1 MKNLHLIL
9 KKGTNQS
16 TLSLLLKSAEQR
28 NLNVNII
35 YVEEFDFTQKINL
48 EKNDLIYRISTSIKA
63 QIVEKFLLNSKVT
76 TFYKDNL
83 RSISKYDNVIEAT
96 LMHEKANLP
105 IIPTIYCLTNNKKIL
120 KKEVDHLG
128 GFPIIIKA
136 QGGQNGNGVMK
147 IESIDSLKSI
157 LDYLLLKNESYVL
170 RKFIKHKEQ
179 IRLIVVG
186 DKVVAYHT
194 NLATKDFRTNASIEN
209 RQRIVKDY
217 SQEIYD
223 IGVKAVNSCGFE
235 FGAVDILI
243 EEDSQKPYIAE
254 VNMPAFFPRTQEL
267 TNIDISGQML
277 DYLIHKSE
285 Q

>member
-9 KKGTNQS
+9 KKGNNQA
-16 TLSLLLKSAEQR
+16 TLSLLLKSAKQR

-35 YVEEFDFTQKINL
+35 YIEEFDFTQKINL
-48 EKNDLIYRISTSIKA
+48 NKNDLLYRISTSRKA
-63 QIVEKFLLNSKVT
+63 QMVEKFLLNSEVT

-120 KKEVDHLG
+120 QKEVDHLG

-157 LDYLLLKNESYVL
+157 LDYLLLEDKAYVL

-179 IRLIVVG
+179 LRLIVVD
-186 DKVVAYHT
+186 DKVVANHT
-194 NLATKDFRTNASIEN
+194 NLATEDFRSNANIEK
-209 RQRIVKDY
+209 RQRIIKDY
-217 SQEIYD
+217 PQEIYD
-223 IGVKAVNSCGFE
+223 IGVKAINTCGFE
-235 FGAVDILI
+235 FGAVDVLI
-243 EEDSQKPYIAE
+243 EEETQKPYIAE

-285 Q
+285 R